1 MSDLRHALRRLSR
14 APRFSIA
21 AAATLAVGVGGVG
34 GIFALVDAV
43 LLRPLPYPAAHRLVA
58 VTHSAPRRG
67 LAEAGH
73 SYGTYHYYRDNSRLL
88 EDFAI
93 YQESV
98 VELSDGAEPERVRFA
113 VVTPSFFSTLGVAPA
128 LGRPFRPEDGLPGA
142 PQQVILGHDLWARR
156 YGADSGIVGRTVE
169 LDRAPREVVGVM
181 PRGFGFPSPETEVWW
196 ARHFRMVGVQLEQL
210 SMSGIARLTASA
222 SPESAEREL
231 NALIPGLAAASQ
243 MTMQELKET
252 GLAVHVQSLHEATLG
267 DLPSVLWFVF
277 AAMVLVLVIAGANVA
292 GLFLIRAEEHRLGM
306 MVRHAL
312 GAGRAEQVRT
322 FALEGAVLG
331 GIAGTLAVPLAA
343 GLIGAVRAF
352 GPTDLPRLHEVGFGA
367 RYAFL
372 VLAGA
377 LFFGAALA
385 AAAVLRRTLWRE
397 GTYSLRVDQRAP
409 AGPAQRLAMQ
419 LLIVGQVAVGFALLV
434 GAALLLQSFWRL
446 RNVDLGFDA
455 EHVLTLEIALP
466 QRAYRRE
473 AAEARFYHD
482 LLERIGRLPGVVA
495 AGGAVALPLT
505 GSDYDLREPM
515 SIEGASLP
523 GEKEPRVAFVNVTP
537 GYFEAL
543 RIPMVS
549 GDAPTSWSSP
559 SPTAV
564 VNAAFARRFLAG
576 KDPLDA
582 RVHPIRAWRPV
593 PWHDVTAVVADVRD
607 AGLVAD
613 PTPIVYVP
621 VSESVEEKAHWEG
634 NMSLA
639 IRTSVPPL
647 SLTGAVRAVV
657 REIDPRLPI
666 ARVRTMKDIVA
677 RATAPERSMTLAL
690 SLAAMIA
697 VFLAAVGTYGLV
709 AYAVSRRTHEF
720 GVRIALGAP
729 AGRVRRL
736 VLHEG
741 ALMATGGVGIGV
753 VAALAGGQIVE
764 GFLYEIRAVDP
775 ATFTAASLVLFVVVL
790 LAVDVPARRAERL
803 NPTEALR
810 HD

>member
-1 MSDLRHALRRLSR
+1 MNDLRHALRRLSR
-14 APRFSIA
+14 SPRFSIA
-21 AAATLAVGVGGVG
+21 AAVTLAIGVGGVG

-43 LLRPLPYPAAHRLVA
+43 LLRPLPYPAADRLVA
-58 VTHSAPRRG
+58 VTHSAPRLG

-88 EDFAI
+88 DDFAI

-98 VELSDGAEPERVRFA
+98 VELSDGSEAERVRIA

-128 LGRPFRPEDGLPGA
+128 LGRPFHPKDGLPGA

-181 PRGFGFPSPETEVWW
+181 PRGFGFPGPETEVWW
-196 ARHFRMVGVQLEQL
+196 ARDFQMVGVQLNQL
-210 SMSGIARLTASA
+210 TLSGVARLTASA

-243 MTMQELKET
+243 IPVQVEEA

-267 DLPSVLWFVF
+267 DLPSVLWFVL

-292 GLFLIRAEEHRLGM
+292 GLFLVRAEEHRLDM
-306 MVRHAL
+306 TVRHAL
-312 GAGRAEQVRT
+312 GAGRAEQIRA
-322 FALEGAVLG
+322 FAIDGAVLG
-331 GIAGTLAVPLAA
+331 AIAATLAIPVAA

-367 RYAFL
+367 RYALL

-377 LFFGAALA
+377 LFFGATLA
-385 AAAVLRRTLWRE
+385 AAPVLRRTLRRE

-409 AGPAQRLAMQ
+409 TGPAQRLAMQ
-419 LLIVGQVAVGFALLV
+419 LLIVGQVAVGVALLV

-446 RNVDLGFDA
+446 RSVDLGFDA
-455 EHVLTLEIALP
+455 EGVLTVEIALP
-466 QRAYRRE
+466 QSAYRRE

-495 AGGAVALPLT
+495 AGGAVALPLAA
-505 GSDYDLREPM
+505 SDYDLREPV
-515 SIEGASLP
+515 SIEGGSVS
-523 GEKEPRVAFVNVTP
+523 GESVPPVTFVNVTP

-543 RIPMVS
+543 RIPIVS
-549 GDAPTSWSSP
+549 GDAPKSWSSP

-564 VNAAFARRFLAG
+564 VNAAFARRFLG
-576 KDPLDA
+576 GQDPLGA
-582 RVHPIRAWRPV
+582 RVRPIRTWRPV

-613 PTPIVYVP
+613 PNPIVYVP
-621 VSESVEEKAHWEG
+621 VSELIGEKAQWEG
-634 NMSLA
+634 NMGLA

-677 RATAPERSMTLAL
+677 RATAPERFMTLAL

-709 AYAVSRRTHEF
+709 AYAVSRRTHEL

-736 VLHEG
+736 VLREG

-753 VAALAGGQIVE
+753 IAAFAAGQVVE
-764 GFLYEIRAVDP
+764 GFLYEIGAVDP